1 MAGGTGEA
9 ESRPSMASPMAF
21 LRSTCSC
28 FELVVRGVWG
38 CLVYH
43 LGFGEDCT
51 DGRSKKGEHEQ
62 EEDGTTT
69 RKREVHEDQEG
80 DETKTRKKE
89 EVGQTETRNS
99 EEPEEEDETKTRANG
114 GSTENFGVMLT
125 RGPKRPGIDVGGG
138 GQVN

>member
-9 ESRPSMASPMAF
+9 ESRPSVASPMAF
-21 LRSTCSC
+21 LQSTCSC

-43 LGFGEDCT
+43 LGFGEDCA
-51 DGRSKKGEHEQ
+51 DDRSKKDEREE
-62 EEDGTTT
+62 EEDGAKTG
-69 RKREVHEDQEG
+69 KRE
-80 DETKTRKKE
+80 
-89 EVGQTETRNS
+89 
-99 EEPEEEDETKTRANG
+99 ANG